1 MLSSNQIP
9 SPSTPIRYS
18 QDIEDAISALIEAFQ
33 HIPNLCT
40 DYNPRWLALQL
51 LECEEDIL
59 TTIRNKPGGSQVIA
73 VLDEHLARL
82 RQTYGEDADI
92 IVTDQR
98 YRFVHMVAQQ
108 VISRPP
114 ASSTQTFSDKIDRI
128 VTDQFLGIP
137 LFLAM
142 MWIVFKITTD
152 VSSPFVDWIDSVM
165 NGPVTG
171 WLMRLL
177 SAVHLDTTWLER
189 LLVDGVIAGIGGVL
203 VFVPVLMSL
212 YLALALL
219 EDSGYMARAAFV
231 MDRLMKMLGLH
242 GKSFVPMVVGFGC
255 TVPALS
261 ATRTLDNERD
271 RILTGLLVPFM
282 SCSARLPV
290 YILLATI
297 FFPQHA
303 GLVVFGIYMVGIATA
318 FVLGIVLK
326 HTLFKQKQHDPFIIE
341 MTSYRM
347 PTFKNVWSYMWERT
361 ASFIRNVWSL
371 IMAASIVIWFLSA
384 IPTQG
389 TGTFARVELH
399 QSAFAATAGALTPIF
414 TPLGFGSWETSGA
427 LISGIVA
434 KEMIVSTM
442 AQIYGV
448 QSDETAESEG
458 IPEQSTIPHD
468 LWFIMTSFGEATT
481 DSIKALPMIVGIN
494 LFAAE
499 DEAPASN
506 LERAV
511 RQSFEQSSGG
521 HGALAALAC
530 MIFVLLYTPCMATIA
545 AERKELGTRWMW
557 FSIVVQF
564 ALAWGVAFV
573 VFQGC
578 VVFFSM

>member
-1 MLSSNQIP
+1 MPSSKPIPSLSS
-9 SPSTPIRYS
+9 PIRYS
-18 QDIEDAISALIEAFQ
+18 QDIEDAIAALITAFQ
-33 HIPNLCT
+33 NIPTLCT

-51 LECEEDIL
+51 LECEEDML
-59 TTIRNKPGGSQVIA
+59 NAIRSMPGGSQVAA
-73 VLDEHLARL
+73 VLDERL
-82 RQTYGEDADI
+82 DNLHQTYGDDADI

-98 YRFVHMVAQQ
+98 YRFVHTLAQQ
-108 VISRPP
+108 VVSRPP
-114 ASSTQTFSDKIDRI
+114 ASSTQTFSDKVDRI

-152 VSSPFVDWIDSVM
+152 VSGPFVDWIDGVM
-165 NGPVTG
+165 SGPVTG
-171 WLMRLL
+171 WLVSLL
-177 SAVHLDTTWLER
+177 SAIHLDNTWLES
-189 LLVDGVIAGIGGVL
+189 LLVDGIIAGIGGVL

-242 GKSFVPMVVGFGC
+242 GKSFVPMIVGFGC

-303 GLVVFGIYMVGIATA
+303 GLVVFCIYMVGIVTA

-326 HTLFKQKQHDPFIIE
+326 HTLFKQKQQDPFIIE

-361 ASFIRNVWSL
+361 TSFIRNVWSL

-389 TGTFARVELH
+389 TGSFARVDLH
-399 QSAFAATAGALTPIF
+399 QSAFASTAGALTPIF

-427 LISGIVA
+427 MVSGLVA

-442 AQIYGV
+442 SQIYGV
-448 QSDETAESEG
+448 QSDETEEIEG
-458 IPEQSTIPHD
+458 IPEQSSLPHD
-468 LWFIMTSFGEATT
+468 LWFIVTSFGEATT

-499 DEAPASN
+499 DEAPDSD

-511 RQSFEQSSGG
+511 RESFEQSSGG
-521 HGALAALAC
+521 HSALAALAC

-545 AERKELGTRWMW
+545 AERKELGARWMW
-557 FSIVVQF
+557 FSIVGQF
-564 ALAWGVAFV
+564 ALAWGIAFV
-573 VFQGC
+573 VFQGG
-578 VVFFSM
+578 VVVVG